1 MSLPK
6 PSPELSRR
14 FAAAKFIW
22 IRSVASDPTVGG
34 LACRV
39 AAILLDFFQVTDA
52 TAWPSQQLLARHAGV
67 TPRALRDA
75 IRRLEVAGY
84 LTVTRPGRNRVN
96 RYRLTLPTEP
106 STGAGRRAFG
116 RKNGARNATQNFPR
130 ILEQNPSPLAPQA
143 PVTSEAREAILEGM
157 IELIGKLG
165 GRRSEAAEG
174 EGNV

>member
-22 IRSVASDPTVGG
+22 IRSVASDPSVGG

-143 PVTSEAREAILEGM
+143 PITPEVREAIRDGM
-157 IELIGKLG
+157 NDLIGKLG
-165 GRRSEAAEG
+165 GRQADRAKG